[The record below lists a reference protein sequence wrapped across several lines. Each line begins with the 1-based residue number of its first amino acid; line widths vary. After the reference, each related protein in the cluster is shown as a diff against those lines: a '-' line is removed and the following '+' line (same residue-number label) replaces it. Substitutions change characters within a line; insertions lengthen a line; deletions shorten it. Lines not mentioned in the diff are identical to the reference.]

1 MFCNS
6 YGPPCFSR
14 VSHSYVPC
22 YVILNFVVRN
32 DYGSML
38 LVHLQS
44 YHLNLTNK
52 EHRDLMAGWSIRLPV
67 RFEGRDR
74 DSRSLINLE
83 GAQSFTLPASRFV
96 ASAVALCLSSNRA
109 LLLADDRSL
118 QSMPGVPLQ
127 LFRNLT
133 PPFTITLGKSKPR
146 QSSSNGMASVQQAR
160 SSHLYLISPND
171 EIYENDILRNP
182 TGIKPWLDYVH
193 FKRQYGSSVEQAFV
207 LERACTALP
216 RSYKLW
222 RIYLE
227 FRVSH
232 LKSRSPARCKKEY
245 QKVNA
250 LFERAL
256 VLLNKMPR
264 IWEMYLTFLCQQP
277 LVTFTRRTFDRA
289 LRALPLTQ
297 HQRIWALYRP
307 FANSAGGETAVKI
320 WKRYIQTHP
329 EQVED
334 YIDLLVREEH
344 YTGAVQRYVEILNN
358 PRFRSK
364 EVKGPFQH
372 WTEML
377 ELLIDHARL
386 IPNPVPLSNGITM
399 DVERIIRSGLQRFP
413 DQKGI
418 LWVGLARYY
427 INLGAYERA
436 RDIFEE
442 GITTEMTVRDFTV
455 VFDTY
460 AEAEEALITIK
471 FEEEESRKSKGKV
484 DVDANTDL
492 EIRMMRFEQL
502 LDRRPFLVND
512 VLLRQNPNN
521 VPEWQKRVALW
532 DTNNEM
538 VVKTYTDAIA
548 AINPKKAN
556 GRFHELWTNYAKFYE
571 AGGDLKTARVILE
584 KAVKVPYKSV
594 SELAEMWT
602 EWAEME
608 LRNENFDQAVT
619 IMATATKAPKRSNV
633 DYFDDTLSP
642 QQRVHKSWKLWSFY
656 VDLVESVSGLEETKK
671 VYERI
676 FELRIAT
683 PQTVVNYANF
693 LEENEYFEESFKIY
707 ERGLDL
713 FSYPVAFEIWNL
725 YLTKAVDRKIS
736 IERLRDL
743 FEQAVEDVPPKFAKA
758 LYLMYGA
765 LEEERGL
772 ARHAMRIYERATRAV
787 ADEDRTEMFE
797 FYITKSASN
806 FGLTSTRPIYERA
819 IAALTDKEAASM
831 CVKFAEM
838 ERRLGEIDRARAIWG
853 HASQFCDPR
862 VEPEFWR
869 KWEQFE
875 VQHGNED
882 TFREMLRIKRSVQAQ
897 FNTDVS
903 FIASQAVARQQQL
916 QQQGSGANGG
926 VEEAEDLDQDVD
938 GEKTDAMAALERQ
951 ARAPMGFVAA
961 SSGPEGGNKPP
972 ASGQDDGGVVKNADE
987 VDIDEDL

>member
-1 MFCNS
+1 M
-6 YGPPCFSR
+6 PE
-14 VSHSYVPC
+14 
-22 YVILNFVVRN
+22 
-32 DYGSML
+32 L
-38 LVHLQS
+38 L
-44 YHLNLTNK
+44 
-52 EHRDLMAGWSIRLPV
+52 
-67 RFEGRDR
+67 
-74 DSRSLINLE
+74 
-83 GAQSFTLPASRFV
+83 
-96 ASAVALCLSSNRA
+96 
-109 LLLADDRSL
+109 
-118 QSMPGVPLQ
+118 
-127 LFRNLT
+127 RNLT
-133 PPFTITLGKSKPR
+133 PPFALVLGKRKPAPSTPTAMPSAAPR
-146 QSSSNGMASVQQAR
+146 LHQQQTSN
-160 SSHLYLISPND
+160 LYLIAQTD

-182 TGIKPWLDYVH
+182 GSIKPWLDYAQ
-193 FKRQYGSSVEQAFV
+193 FKRQYGTLLEQSFV
-207 LERACTALP
+207 LERAVTALP

-222 RIYLE
+222 KMYLE
-227 FRVSH
+227 LRVAH
-232 LKSRSPARCKKEY
+232 LKGKNPSRHKTEF

-264 IWEMYLTFLCQQP
+264 IWEMYLAFLCQQP

-297 HQRIWALYRP
+297 HNRIWALYRP
-307 FANSAGGETAVKI
+307 FANSAGGETAVRI
-320 WKRYIQTHP
+320 WRRYVQIHP
-329 EQVED
+329 EHVED
-334 YIDLLVREEH
+334 FIEVLLQEEK
-344 YTGAVQRYVEILNN
+344 YTEAVQRYMEILNN
-358 PRFRSK
+358 ARFKSK
-364 EVKGPFQH
+364 EAKGPFQH

-386 IPNPVPLSNGITM
+386 IPDPVPLHNGASM
-399 DVERIIRSGLQRFP
+399 AVETIIRSGLQRFP
-413 DQKGI
+413 DQRGI

-442 GITTEMTVRDFTV
+442 GITTVMTVRDFSV

-460 AEAEEALITIK
+460 AEAEEALISIK
-471 FEEEESRKSKGKV
+471 LEESAARQQKGKV
-484 DVDANTDL
+484 DADADTDL
-492 EIRMMRFEQL
+492 DIRMLRFEQL
-502 LDRRPFLVND
+502 MDRRPFLVND
-512 VLLRQNPNN
+512 VLLRQNPHN

-532 DTNNEM
+532 GDNKSM
-538 VVKTYTDAIA
+538 VVQTYTDAIA
-548 AINPKKAN
+548 AVNPKKAT
-556 GRFHELWTNYAKFYE
+556 GRFHELWTNYARFYE
-571 AGGDLKTARVILE
+571 EGGDLCNARIIME

-608 LRNENFDQAVT
+608 LRNENFDQAIN

-656 VDLVESVSGLEETKK
+656 VDLVESVSSLDETKK
-671 VYERI
+671 IYERI

-683 PQTVVNYANF
+683 PQTVVNYANL
-693 LEENEYFEESFKIY
+693 LEENGYFEESFKIY

-713 FSYPVAFEIWNL
+713 FSYPVAFELWNL
-725 YLTKAVDRKIS
+725 YLTKAVDRQLG

-743 FEQAVEDVPPKFAKA
+743 FEQAVEECPPKFAKT

-787 ADEDRTEMFE
+787 SDEEKSEMFE

-806 FGLTSTRPIYERA
+806 FGLTSTRSIYERA
-819 IAALTDKEAASM
+819 IAALPDKEAAAM

-862 VEPEFWR
+862 VEPGFWR

-875 VQHGNED
+875 VQHGNEE
-882 TFREMLRIKRSVQAQ
+882 TFKEMLRVKRSVQAQ
-897 FNTDVS
+897 FNTDVN
-903 FIASQAVARQQQL
+903 FIASQAVARQQQAVE
-916 QQQGSGANGG
+916 QENGG
-926 VEEAEDLDQDVD
+926 GEDEGVG
-938 GEKTDAMAALERQ
+938 GEKADAMAELERQ
-951 ARAPMGFVAA
+951 ARAPVGFVAA
-961 SSGPEGGNKPP
+961 SSGPEGGNRTAKVVE
-972 ASGQDDGGVVKNADE
+972 GGGGVVRNVDE
-987 VDIDEDL
+987 VDIEDDL

>member
-1 MFCNS
+1 MPS
-6 YGPPCFSR
+6 
-14 VSHSYVPC
+14 VP
-22 YVILNFVVRN
+22 
-32 DYGSML
+32 GAGTL
-38 LVHLQS
+38 LR
-44 YHLNLTNK
+44 T
-52 EHRDLMAGWSIRLPV
+52 
-67 RFEGRDR
+67 
-74 DSRSLINLE
+74 
-83 GAQSFTLPASRFV
+83 
-96 ASAVALCLSSNRA
+96 
-109 LLLADDRSL
+109 
-118 QSMPGVPLQ
+118 
-127 LFRNLT
+127 LT
-133 PPFTITLGKSKPR
+133 PPFTISLGKPKPR
-146 QSSSNGMASVQQAR
+146 KPSELSKMAQQQQQSY
-160 SSHLYLISPND
+160 LYLVSQND
-171 EIYENDILRNP
+171 EIYERDILAN
-182 TGIKPWLDYVH
+182 TGSVKVWLDYFN
-193 FKRQYGSSVEQAFV
+193 FKRQYGTLLEQSFV

-222 RIYLE
+222 KLYLE
-227 FRVSH
+227 LRTAH
-232 LKSRSPARCKKEY
+232 LNGKNAARHKQEY

-256 VLLNKMPR
+256 VLLNKMPK
-264 IWEMYLTFLCQQP
+264 IWEMYLAFLCQQP

-297 HQRIWALYRP
+297 HGKIWALYRP
-307 FANSAGGETAVKI
+307 FASSAGGETAVKI
-320 WKRYIQTHP
+320 WRRYIQLHP
-329 EQVED
+329 EQMED
-334 YIDLLVREEH
+334 FIDLLVQEGK
-344 YTGAVQRYVEILNN
+344 YTEAVQRYILVLNN

-364 EVKGPFQH
+364 EAKGPFQL

-377 ELLIDHARL
+377 EVLIDHARL
-386 IPNPVPLSNGITM
+386 IPNPIPLPNGTSM
-399 DVERIIRSGLQRFP
+399 DVERIVRSGLQRFP

-442 GITTEMTVRDFTV
+442 GITTVMTVRDFSV

-460 AEAEEALITIK
+460 AEAEEALIGIK
-471 FEEEESRKSKGKV
+471 MDESAARQQKGRG
-484 DVDANTDL
+484 DADADADL
-492 EIRMMRFEQL
+492 DIRMLRFEQL
-502 LDRRPFLVND
+502 MDRRPFLVND
-512 VLLRQNPNN
+512 VLLRQNPHN
-521 VPEWQKRVALW
+521 VTEWQKRVALW
-532 DTNNEM
+532 GENAHM
-538 VVKTYTDAIA
+538 VVQTYTDAIA
-548 AINPKKAN
+548 AVNPKKAV
-556 GRFHELWTNYAKFYE
+556 GRFHELWTQYAKFYE
-571 AGGDLKTARVILE
+571 AGGDLRNARIITE

-608 LRNENFDQAVT
+608 LRNEEFDNAVRV
-619 IMATATKAPKRSNV
+619 METATKAPKRSNV
-633 DYFDDTLSP
+633 DYFDETLSP

-656 VDLVESVSGLEETKK
+656 VDLVESVSSLDETKR

-683 PQTVVNYANF
+683 PQTVVNYANL
-693 LEENEYFEESFKIY
+693 LEENQYYEESFKIY

-713 FSYPVAFEIWNL
+713 FSYPVAFELWNL

-743 FEQAVEDVPPKFAKA
+743 FEQAVEDVPPKFAKT

-819 IAALTDKEAASM
+819 IAALPDKEAASM
-831 CVKFAEM
+831 CIKFAEM
-838 ERRLGEIDRARAIWG
+838 ERRLGEIDRARAIYG

-862 VEPEFWR
+862 VNTVFWK

-882 TFREMLRIKRSVQAQ
+882 TFKEMLRIKRSVQAQ
-897 FNTDVS
+897 FNTDVN
-903 FIASQAVARQQQL
+903 FIASQAVARQQAAQND
-916 QQQGSGANGG
+916 SGAEMM
-926 VEEAEDLDQDVD
+926 EEEM
-938 GEKTDAMAALERQ
+938 GEEKADTMANLERQ
-951 ARAPMGFVAA
+951 ARAPVGFVAA
-961 SSGPEGGNKPP
+961 SKGPEGGNRPKM
-972 ASGQDDGGVVKNADE
+972 QEDGGGGAAVQNADA
-987 VDIDEDL
+987 IDLDDDL